1 MQSVKWK
8 DGRERE
14 EDYYRF
20 EGIDV
25 RQVEN
30 YREYYPGD
38 RGPGTHKR
46 IQFSR
51 GNTGETI
58 TTLYR
63 GGRRKY
69 TFEEEVPCLH
79 NETIRFITRSIEIF
93 YLFDLCFFLYIN
105 CLKCLCLSLL
115 PLQLHELNTTI
126 KLIVSSI
133 TR

>member
-1 MQSVKWK
+1 MGESGKKIIIGSRESMSDRWK
-8 DGRERE
+8 ITVNIIHG
-14 EDYYRF
+14 
-20 EGIDV
+20 
-25 RQVEN
+25 
-30 YREYYPGD
+30 PGD

-93 YLFDLCFFLYIN
+93 YLFDLCLFLYIN

-115 PLQLHELNTTI
+115 PLQLHELNNTI